1 MMAKRIE
8 TVYTEEE
15 WMRHVEYHAKSILKR
30 YAKRKA
36 RAFVSKL
43 IELIP
48 LFVGVTVFFCVY
60 TVISLLA
67 MFI

>member
-1 MMAKRIE
+1 MIIKRVE

-15 WMRHVEYHAKSILKR
+15 WMRHVECHAKAILKR

-48 LFVGVTVFFCVY
+48 LFAGVTVFFCAY
-60 TVISLLA
+60 TIISILA
-67 MFI
+67 MFV

>member
-15 WMRHVEYHAKSILKR
+15 WMRHVESHAKEILKR
-30 YAKRKA
+30 YAKKKVRK
-36 RAFVSKL
+36 FVSKL

-48 LFVGVTVFFCVY
+48 FIAGVLVFYAVY
-60 TVISLLA
+60 TTINILT
-67 MFI
+67 MFV